1 MASPIGVD
9 TVTSISRR
17 YIVPEIVDNVYRSNP
32 LIYRIRASQRM
43 IPGGTHIELPLMYAR
58 FAAGGPYSGLD
69 VLNIVP
75 SDTVRNARWDWKQ
88 HYVPVVI
95 DGLTLIKS
103 DSPQAIAN
111 QIRML
116 FQQAEEEM
124 AENLAAGLYSD
135 GTSNPKDITGLQLAV
150 SGSSTYAQLPRGTY
164 PFWASTV
171 DSTSSILSLATM
183 QSLMGTA
190 TEGGHSPTLIVSQQ
204 ANYNRYWNL
213 AINAQTQQL
222 GAGGSDDQLAA
233 LGFRNL
239 LFNGVPWVVD
249 SHVNDNKTVYFLNE
263 DYIFLGTSSRADM
276 YLEDFQT
283 PINQDALVAKLL
295 WAGELIVQNCARQ
308 TKFTNITS

>member
-1 MASPIGVD
+1 MAAPIGVD
-9 TVTSISRR
+9 TVTSISRS

-95 DGLTLIKS
+95 DGLTLLKS

-150 SGSSTYAQLPRGTY
+150 SGASSYAQLLRSTY
-164 PFWASTV
+164 TFWSSQV
-171 DSTSSILSLATM
+171 DSTSTILSLAAL
-183 QSLMGTA
+183 QSLMGSA

-213 AINAQTQQL
+213 AINAQMQQI
-222 GAGGSDDQLAA
+222 GAGGQDDQLAA

-239 LFNGVPWVVD
+239 LFNGIPWVVD
-249 SHVNDNKTVYFLNE
+249 SHVNNNSTIYMLNE

-308 TKFTNITS
+308 AKFTAITS

>member
-1 MASPIGVD
+1 MAAPIGVD

-17 YIVPEIVDNVYRSNP
+17 YIIPEIVDNIYRSNP
-32 LIYRIRASQRM
+32 LIYRIRASQRI
-43 IPGGTHIELPLMYAR
+43 IPGGTHIELPSMYAR
-58 FAAGGPYSGLD
+58 FGAGGPYSGLD

-75 SDTVRNARWDWKQ
+75 SDTVKNARWDWKQ

-111 QIRML
+111 QIRLL
-116 FQQAEEEM
+116 FQQSEEEM
-124 AENLAAGLYSD
+124 AENLAAGIYSD
-135 GTSNPKDITGLQLAV
+135 GTSNPKEITGLQLAV
-150 SGSSTYAQLPRGTY
+150 AGAGTYAQLARAANTWWSSSPDTT
-164 PFWASTV
+164 STIMSL
-171 DSTSSILSLATM
+171 STL
-183 QSLMGTA
+183 QSLFGVT

-213 AINAQTQQL
+213 AINSQVQQI
-222 GAGGSDDQLAA
+222 GAGGQDDQLAA

-239 LFNGVPWVVD
+239 MFNGVPWVVD
-249 SHVNDNKTVYFLNE
+249 SHVHNNTTIYFLNE

-295 WAGELIVQNCARQ
+295 WAGELVVMNPSRQ
-308 TKFTNITS
+308 SKFTLISS